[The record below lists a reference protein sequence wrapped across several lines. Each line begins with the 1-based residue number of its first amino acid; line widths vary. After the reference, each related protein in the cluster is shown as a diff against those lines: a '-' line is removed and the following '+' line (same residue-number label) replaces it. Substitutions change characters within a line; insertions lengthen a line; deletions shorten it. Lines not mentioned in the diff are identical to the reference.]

1 MLIAHSGSDW
11 SQSEHL
17 FCTVVHIATWHF
29 YDRRRGRTKITSV
42 FFFPSTLYLLIEM
55 SIIKLL
61 NVSKQ
66 VLLHRIRCCQGNFF
80 KLVFVLLFCLSLQN
94 GFMQR
99 KRAILTVG
107 KQLRIRPPDKQVSG
121 LVEKKD
127 LNIVLQFIVS
137 AFLSLLSEYLS
148 LLAFLSLLSVF
159 VCLSVYIIQGW
170 APPSFAFWRHRSFA
184 FF

>member
-1 MLIAHSGSDW
+1 
-11 SQSEHL
+11 
-17 FCTVVHIATWHF
+17 
-29 YDRRRGRTKITSV
+29 
-42 FFFPSTLYLLIEM
+42 
-55 SIIKLL
+55 
-61 NVSKQ
+61 
-66 VLLHRIRCCQGNFF
+66 
-80 KLVFVLLFCLSLQN
+80 
-94 GFMQR
+94 MQR

-121 LVEKKD
+121 LVQKKD

-170 APPSFAFWRHRSFA
+170 APPSFTF
-184 FF
+184 